1 MIRFE
6 SFLSQGIH
14 IGNHMITVGD
24 ILLMVTIFV
33 LTRLFVLVLNSILK
47 RVFKQHSLEAGK
59 GYTLLKLTSY
69 FLYTV
74 GVIIGLELVGV
85 DITIFVTVFAA
96 LLVGIG
102 FGIQHIF
109 NDIVSGFL
117 ILFEGTV
124 RVGDI
129 IELGGEVSKVKKI
142 DIRTT
147 KVENRSGNYIIIP
160 NSEITSKHLTNWSY
174 NDLTARQDIRIGV
187 AYGSNTQLVKKLL
200 LEVAENN
207 SHIKQDMPKQ
217 VLFLDFGENALIFEL
232 RIWITRNWEMDNIL
246 SDIRFDIDRSFA
258 EGGIKI
264 PFPQREIHLAKPNT
278 NPLS

>member
-1 MIRFE
+1 MSRFE

-14 IGNHMITVGD
+14 IGDHMITLGD
-24 ILLMVTIFV
+24 ILLVITIFV
-33 LTRLFVLVLNSILK
+33 VTRVFVLVLNSVLK
-47 RVFKQHSLEAGK
+47 RVFKQHALEAGK
-59 GYTLLKLTSY
+59 GYTLLKLTGY

-74 GVIIGLELVGV
+74 GFIVGLELVGV

-129 IELGGEVSKVKKI
+129 IELDGEVSKVRKI

-187 AYGSNTQLVKKLL
+187 AYGSDTQLVKKLL
-200 LEVAENN
+200 LEVAEND

-217 VLFLDFGENALIFEL
+217 VLFLDFGDSALIFEM
-232 RIWITRNWEMDNIL
+232 RVWITRTWEMDNIL
-246 SDIRFDIDRSFA
+246 SDIRFEIDKSFS
-258 EGGIKI
+258 ESGIKI
-264 PFPQREIHLAKPNT
+264 PFPQREIHLAKPDA